1 MNQYKERIK
10 RLRDKYNAEIA
21 ASFSFY
27 DEPEYT
33 AHLPFPPDDDEHAD
47 ACAEIVADAYRKGD
61 YAHMWEA
68 LNEALKPRDDD
79 CDEELTGAI
88 LTETISN
95 LQWNT
100 RPINQTVFDNDA
112 FTGMVLDSLAPLT
125 DEYAAMTLEL
135 VIEALGEGD
144 DTERANSLT
153 IMEHAASI
161 ILARTHP
168 ISERD
173 TKRVTRSLPFLR
185 HQSIAD
191 HITRAPGE
199 QETTFTG
206 LGDKILRCEAIACEE
221 IGDDAI
227 FFVNADTN
235 LVCEAA
241 RRWRDTIA
249 RAEAH
254 GDNEKEVA
262 ARRAHAYL
270 CLTLMVRR
278 SLPHRELAALID
290 TMQTPTSSGGILT
303 IVISPDVWRNTI
315 TTVEEL
321 IDYAAARMSAEL

>member
-1 MNQYKERIK
+1 MNQHKQHIK

-33 AHLPFPPDDDEHAD
+33 AHLPFPPDYDEHAD
-47 ACAEIVADAYRKGD
+47 ACAEIVADACRKGD

-88 LTETISN
+88 LTETISK

-100 RPINQTVFDNDA
+100 QPINTSVFDNDA
-112 FTGMVLDSLAPLT
+112 FTRMVLDSLAPLT
-125 DEYAAMTLEL
+125 AGYAAMTLEL

-144 DTERANSLT
+144 DTEYENSLT

-161 ILARTHP
+161 ILARTPP
-168 ISERD
+168 IGERD
-173 TKRVTRSLPFLR
+173 TQRVTRSLPFLR

-199 QETTFTG
+199 QETAFTR

-227 FFVNADTN
+227 FFINADTN
-235 LVCEAA
+235 LVREAA
-241 RRWRDTIA
+241 RRWRDAIA
-249 RAEAH
+249 RAEEH
-254 GDNEKEVA
+254 GDNEMEAA

-270 CLTLMVRR
+270 CLTLMNRR
-278 SLPHRELAALID
+278 SLPHRELAELID
-290 TMQTPTSSGGILT
+290 TMQTLVTGAETLK
-303 IVISPDVWRNTI
+303 IVTDASMWRKPI

-321 IDYAAARMSAEL
+321 IDYAATRMSVN

>member
-1 MNQYKERIK
+1 MNQYKQHIK
-10 RLRDKYNAEIA
+10 RLRDDYNAA
-21 ASFSFY
+21 VWASSPFY
-27 DEPEYT
+27 DEPEDYRSWE
-33 AHLPFPPDDDEHAD
+33 LDYEEHAD
-47 ACAEIVADAYRKGD
+47 ECAEIVADAYRNGD

-88 LTETISN
+88 LTETISK

-100 RPINQTVFDNDA
+100 QPINTSVFDNDA
-112 FTGMVLDSLAPLT
+112 FTRMVLDSLAPLT
-125 DEYAAMTLEL
+125 AGYAAMTLEL

-144 DTERANSLT
+144 DTEYENSLT

-161 ILARTHP
+161 ILARTPP
-168 ISERD
+168 IGERD

-199 QETTFTG
+199 QETTFTR

-249 RAEAH
+249 RAEEH
-254 GDNEKEVA
+254 GDNEMEAA

-270 CLTLMVRR
+270 CLTLMDRR

-290 TMQTPTSSGGILT
+290 TMQTSTSSGGILT

-321 IDYAAARMSAEL
+321 IDYAATRMSAAL

>member
-1 MNQYKERIK
+1 MNQYKEHIK
-10 RLRDKYNAEIA
+10 RLRGDYNAA
-21 ASFSFY
+21 VWASSPFY
-27 DEPEYT
+27 DEPEDYRSWELDYE
-33 AHLPFPPDDDEHAD
+33 AHAD

-68 LNEALKPRDDD
+68 LNEALKARDDD
-79 CDEELTGAI
+79 CDELTGAI
-88 LTETISN
+88 LTETISK
-95 LQWNT
+95 LQWDT
-100 RPINQTVFDNDA
+100 QPINTSVFDNDA
-112 FTGMVLDSLAPLT
+112 FTRMVLDSLAPLT
-125 DEYAAMTLEL
+125 AGYAAMTLEL

-144 DTERANSLT
+144 DTEYENSLT

-161 ILARTHP
+161 ILARTPP
-168 ISERD
+168 IGERD
-173 TKRVTRSLPFLR
+173 TKRVTRSLSFLR

-199 QETTFTG
+199 QETTFTR

-227 FFVNADTN
+227 FFINADTN
-235 LVCEAA
+235 LVREAA

-249 RAEAH
+249 RAEEH
-254 GDNEKEVA
+254 GDNEMEAA

-270 CLTLMVRR
+270 CLTLMDRR

-290 TMQTPTSSGGILT
+290 TMYSSTSSGGILT

>member
-1 MNQYKERIK
+1 MNQYKEHIK
-10 RLRDKYNAEIA
+10 RLRDSYNTAVW
-21 ASFSFY
+21 ASSPFY
-27 DEPEYT
+27 DEPEDYRSWE
-33 AHLPFPPDDDEHAD
+33 LDYEEHAD

-88 LTETISN
+88 LTETISK

-100 RPINQTVFDNDA
+100 QPINTSVFDNDA
-112 FTGMVLDSLAPLT
+112 FTRMVLDSLAPLT
-125 DEYAAMTLEL
+125 AGYAAMTLEL

-144 DTERANSLT
+144 DTEYENSLT

-161 ILARTHP
+161 ILARTPP
-168 ISERD
+168 IGERD

-199 QETTFTG
+199 QETAFTR

-227 FFVNADTN
+227 FFINADTN
-235 LVCEAA
+235 LVREAA
-241 RRWRDTIA
+241 RRWRNTVA
-249 RAEAH
+249 RAEEH
-254 GDNEKEVA
+254 GDSEAEAA
-262 ARRAHAYL
+262 ARRAHTYL
-270 CLTLMVRR
+270 CLALMDKRA
-278 SLPHRELAALID
+278 LTHREIAALID
-290 TMQTPTSSGGILT
+290 TMQTPTSSGGIPT

-315 TTVEEL
+315 ATVEEL
-321 IDYAAARMSAEL
+321 IDHAAARMIADL

>member
-1 MNQYKERIK
+1 MNQYKQHIK
-10 RLRDKYNAEIA
+10 RLRDDYNAA
-21 ASFSFY
+21 VWASSPFY
-27 DEPEYT
+27 DEPEDYRSWELDYE
-33 AHLPFPPDDDEHAD
+33 AHAD
-47 ACAEIVADAYRKGD
+47 ACANIIADAYRKGD

-88 LTETISN
+88 LTETISK

-100 RPINQTVFDNDA
+100 QPINTSVFDNDA
-112 FTGMVLDSLAPLT
+112 FTRMVLDSLAPLT

-161 ILARTHP
+161 ILARTQP

-173 TKRVTRSLPFLR
+173 TQRVTRSLPFLR
-185 HQSIAD
+185 HQSIAN
-191 HITRAPGE
+191 HIVQAPGE
-199 QETTFTG
+199 QETTFTR

-227 FFVNADTN
+227 FFINADTN
-235 LVCEAA
+235 LVREAA

-249 RAEAH
+249 RAEEH
-254 GDNEKEVA
+254 GDSAAEAA

-270 CLTLMVRR
+270 CLTLLNRR
-278 SLPHRELAALID
+278 ALPHMELATLID
-290 TMQTPTSSGGILT
+290 TMQTPVTGMETLT
-303 IVISPDVWRNTI
+303 IVTDASVWRKPI

-321 IDYAAARMSAEL
+321 IDYAATRMSAAL

>member
-1 MNQYKERIK
+1 MNQYKEHIK
-10 RLRDKYNAEIA
+10 RLRGDYNAA
-21 ASFSFY
+21 VCASSPFY
-27 DEPEYT
+27 DEPEDYRSWELDYE
-33 AHLPFPPDDDEHAD
+33 AHAD

-88 LTETISN
+88 LTETISK

-100 RPINQTVFDNDA
+100 QPINQTVFDNDA

-125 DEYAAMTLEL
+125 DEYAAMALEL
-135 VIEALGEGD
+135 VIEALGEDD
-144 DTERANSLT
+144 DTEYENSLT

-161 ILARTHP
+161 ILARTPP
-168 ISERD
+168 IGERD
-173 TKRVTRSLPFLR
+173 TQRVTRSLPFLR

-199 QETTFTG
+199 QETTFTR

-249 RAEAH
+249 RAEEH
-254 GDNEKEVA
+254 GDNEMEVA

-270 CLTLMVRR
+270 CLTLMDRR
-278 SLPHRELAALID
+278 SLPHRELATLID
-290 TMQTPTSSGGILT
+290 TMQTPTSSGGIPT
-303 IVISPDVWRNTI
+303 IVISPNVWINTI
-315 TTVEEL
+315 TTAEEL
-321 IDYAAARMSAEL
+321 IDYAADRMSAVL

>member
-1 MNQYKERIK
+1 MNQYKQHIK
-10 RLRDKYNAEIA
+10 RLRDDYNAA
-21 ASFSFY
+21 VWASSPFY
-27 DEPEYT
+27 DEPEDYRSWELDYE
-33 AHLPFPPDDDEHAD
+33 AHAD

-68 LNEALKPRDDD
+68 VNEALKPRDDD

-88 LTETISN
+88 LTETISK

-100 RPINQTVFDNDA
+100 QPINTSVFDNDA
-112 FTGMVLDSLAPLT
+112 FTRMVLDSLAPLT
-125 DEYAAMTLEL
+125 AEYAAMTLEL

-144 DTERANSLT
+144 DTEYENSLT

-161 ILARTHP
+161 ILARTPP
-168 ISERD
+168 IGERD
-173 TKRVTRSLPFLR
+173 TKRVTCSLPFLR

-199 QETTFTG
+199 QETTFTR

-221 IGDDAI
+221 IGDDAS
-227 FFVNADTN
+227 FFINADTN
-235 LVCEAA
+235 LVREAA

-249 RAEAH
+249 RAEEH
-254 GDNEKEVA
+254 GDNEMEA
-262 ARRAHAYL
+262 ATRHAHAYL
-270 CLTLMVRR
+270 CLTLMDRR

-290 TMQTPTSSGGILT
+290 TMQTSTSSGGILT

-321 IDYAAARMSAEL
+321 IDYAADRMSAAL